1 MASPF
6 ALRPRWRKVLAD
18 LADNKVRSLLVIA
31 SIAVGVF
38 AVGMVVG
45 SYVMISSDLALSYAA
60 ANPANIVLT
69 VDPFGLDLVD
79 SVARLPGVA
88 AAEGRQEVVVRVHKP
103 DGQWATLTLTAVPR
117 FAETTINMVLP
128 VSGAV
133 APADREVLLE
143 NQTMEAL
150 GLRPGDLLP
159 VELPDGS
166 AREMRIAGSVQDPAT
181 GFEGLMGM
189 LSGLVT
195 YDSLPWLHQP
205 PVMTELVIT
214 VAEQPNDRAHLEAV
228 ATRITKHL
236 KRTGRQTYRTAL
248 SPGNEHPLASIIDAL
263 LGVLGLLGVLV
274 VFLSG
279 SLVAN
284 TMSALL
290 GQHLRQIGVMKLVG
304 ARRGQVIGL
313 YLALIVAYG
322 LLALVVGVPTG
333 SWGAYALARF
343 AAGII
348 NFSLQGYRLV
358 PLAVW
363 LQVVIALLAPP
374 VAGLLPILNGSRTTV
389 REALS
394 AVGRESG
401 SAARGWLDRQMG
413 RVRWVSRPLLISLRN
428 TFRRKGRLALTLL
441 TLTLGGAVFI
451 AVLNA
456 QVALNVKVEQLTR
469 YFLADVNVE
478 LARMY
483 RIEEI
488 EREILAIEGTE
499 RVEAWAVAGA
509 ELLYGDDRPAE
520 MISIIAPPADSDL
533 VEPVLMAGRWL
544 LPGDERAIAVSDA
557 FLARF
562 PDLAP
567 GDRLTLRLAGR
578 EAEWTVVG
586 IFQYTGLSDLMAYA
600 EFSHVSSAVGLPA
613 RAAMY
618 RVVTTEHDLAAQQYV
633 TDRLEQ
639 RFRDL
644 GLQVTSVEAGASLA
658 ETSSDLLGIL
668 TTVLLVMA
676 LLTALVGSIGLA
688 GTMSMNVLE
697 RTREI
702 GILRSIGAHN
712 GIISRLVIV
721 EGLIIGL
728 LSYVLGGVL
737 SFPITAVLS
746 NIISMSIFHA
756 PAEAAFTPSGFAA
769 WFVVVAA
776 LSTVASLVPARN
788 ASRLTIRE
796 VLAYE

>member
-6 ALRPRWRKVLAD
+6 VLRPRWRKVLAD
-18 LADNKVRSLLVIA
+18 LGDNKVRSLLVVA

-38 AVGMVVG
+38 AVGMVAG

-60 ANPANIVLT
+60 ANPAHITLR
-69 VDPFGLDLVD
+69 VDPFGPELVD
-79 SVARLPGVA
+79 SVARLPGVE
-88 AAEGRQEVVVRVHKP
+88 AAEGRQEVVVRVRTP
-103 DGQWATLTLTAVPR
+103 AGTWDTLTLRAV
-117 FAETTINMVLP
+117 ANVVESSIDLLLP
-128 VSGAV
+128 VTGAV

-143 NQTMEAL
+143 HKTMETL
-150 GLRPGDLLP
+150 GLAPGEGLA

-166 AREMRIAGSVQDPAT
+166 RRTLRVAGSAQDPT
-181 GFEGLMGM
+181 RGFDGLLGM
-189 LSGLVT
+189 LSGFIT
-195 YDSLPWLHQP
+195 YDTLPWLHQP
-205 PVMTELVIT
+205 PMMTELVLRVSET
-214 VAEQPNDRAHLEAV
+214 PDDRAHLETV
-228 ATRITKHL
+228 ATLVSDHL
-236 KRTGRQTYRTAL
+236 KRSGRQTHRTEL
-248 SPGNEHPLASIIDAL
+248 SPGNVHPLASIIDAL

-304 ARRGQVIGL
+304 ARRGQIIGL
-313 YLALIVAYG
+313 YLGLILAYG
-322 LLALVVGVPTG
+322 LLALAVGVPTG

-343 AAGII
+343 AASII

-363 LQVVIALLAPP
+363 LQVAIALLAPP
-374 VAGLLPILNGSRTTV
+374 AAGLLPILNGSRTSV

-394 AVGRESG
+394 AAGREAASG
-401 SAARGWLDRQMG
+401 ARSRLDRQMG
-413 RVRWVSRPLLISLRN
+413 SLRWISRPLLISLRN

-456 QVALNVKVEQLTR
+456 QVALNAKVAELTR

-478 LARMY
+478 FARVY

-509 ELLYGDDRPAE
+509 ELLHGDERPPEAVT
-520 MISIIAPPADSDL
+520 ILAPPADSNL
-533 VEPVLMAGRWL
+533 VEPVLLAGRWL
-544 LPGDERAIAVSDA
+544 LPGDERAVTVSNS
-557 FLARF
+557 FLSAY

-567 GDRLTLRLAGR
+567 GDGLQLRVAGR
-578 EAEWTVVG
+578 EERWTVVG
-586 IFQYTGLSDLMAYA
+586 IFQYTGIRDLLAYA
-600 EFSHVSSAVGLPA
+600 DFAYLA
-613 RAAMY
+613 RVTREPTRSAMY

-644 GLQVTSVEAGASLA
+644 GLQVTSIEPGASLA
-658 ETSSDLLGIL
+658 ATSGDLLGIL

-676 LLTALVGSIGLA
+676 LLTALVGSIGLT

-721 EGLIIGL
+721 EGLVIGL
-728 LSYVLGGVL
+728 LSYLLGGAL
-737 SFPITAVLS
+737 SFPITALLS
-746 NIISMSIFHA
+746 NIISLSIFDT
-756 PAEAAFTPSGFAA
+756 PADAAFTPSGFVA
-769 WFVVVAA
+769 WLGVVLA
-776 LSTVASLVPARN
+776 LSAVASLAPARN

>member
-1 MASPF
+1 M
-6 ALRPRWRKVLAD
+6 
-18 LADNKVRSLLVIA
+18 
-31 SIAVGVF
+31 
-38 AVGMVVG
+38 
-45 SYVMISSDLALSYAA
+45 
-60 ANPANIVLT
+60 
-69 VDPFGLDLVD
+69 
-79 SVARLPGVA
+79 
-88 AAEGRQEVVVRVHKP
+88 
-103 DGQWATLTLTAVPR
+103 
-117 FAETTINMVLP
+117 
-128 VSGAV
+128 
-133 APADREVLLE
+133 
-143 NQTMEAL
+143 
-150 GLRPGDLLP
+150 
-159 VELPDGS
+159 
-166 AREMRIAGSVQDPAT
+166 
-181 GFEGLMGM
+181 
-189 LSGLVT
+189 
-195 YDSLPWLHQP
+195 
-205 PVMTELVIT
+205 
-214 VAEQPNDRAHLEAV
+214 
-228 ATRITKHL
+228 
-236 KRTGRQTYRTAL
+236 
-248 SPGNEHPLASIIDAL
+248 
-263 LGVLGLLGVLV
+263 
-274 VFLSG
+274 
-279 SLVAN
+279 
-284 TMSALL
+284 
-290 GQHLRQIGVMKLVG
+290 
-304 ARRGQVIGL
+304 
-313 YLALIVAYG
+313 
-322 LLALVVGVPTG
+322 
-333 SWGAYALARF
+333 
-343 AAGII
+343 
-348 NFSLQGYRLV
+348 
-358 PLAVW
+358 
-363 LQVVIALLAPP
+363 
-374 VAGLLPILNGSRTTV
+374 
-389 REALS
+389 
-394 AVGRESG
+394 
-401 SAARGWLDRQMG
+401 
-413 RVRWVSRPLLISLRN
+413 
-428 TFRRKGRLALTLL
+428 
-441 TLTLGGAVFI
+441 
-451 AVLNA
+451 
-456 QVALNVKVEQLTR
+456 
-469 YFLADVNVE
+469 
-478 LARMY
+478 
-483 RIEEI
+483 
-488 EREILAIEGTE
+488 
-499 RVEAWAVAGA
+499 
-509 ELLYGDDRPAE
+509 
-520 MISIIAPPADSDL
+520 
-533 VEPVLMAGRWL
+533 
-544 LPGDERAIAVSDA
+544 SDA

>member
-6 ALRPRWRKVLAD
+6 VLRPRWRKVLAD
-18 LADNKVRSLLVIA
+18 LVDNKVRSLLVVA

-38 AVGMVVG
+38 AVGMVAG

-60 ANPANIVLT
+60 ANPAHIALR
-69 VDPFGLDLVD
+69 VDPFGPDLVE

-88 AAEGRQEVVVRVHKP
+88 AAEGRQELVVRVRTP
-103 DGQWATLTLTAVPR
+103 DGFWDTLTLRAVPNV
-117 FAETTINMVLP
+117 AESAIDLLLP

-143 NQTMEAL
+143 HQTMETL
-150 GLRPGDLLP
+150 GVAPGDGLT

-166 AREMRIAGSVQDPAT
+166 ARTLRVAGSAQDPT
-181 GFEGLMGM
+181 RGFDGLLGM
-189 LSGLVT
+189 LSGFIT
-195 YDSLPWLHQP
+195 YDSLPWLHQA
-205 PVMTELVIT
+205 PVMTEIVLT
-214 VAEQPNDRAHLEAV
+214 VSEAPDDRAHIEDV
-228 ATRITKHL
+228 AARVSDHL
-236 KRTGRQTYRTAL
+236 KRTGRQTYRTDL
-248 SPGNEHPLASIIDAL
+248 SPGNVHPLASIIDAL

-304 ARRGQVIGL
+304 ARRGQIITL
-313 YLALIVAYG
+313 YLGLIVAYG
-322 LLALVVGVPTG
+322 LLALAVGVPTG

-343 AAGII
+343 AASVI

-363 LQVVIALLAPP
+363 LQVAIALLVPP
-374 VAGLLPILNGSRTTV
+374 AAGLLPILNGSRTSV
-389 REALS
+389 RAALS
-394 AVGRESG
+394 AAGRG
-401 SAARGWLDRQMG
+401 AAAGARSRLDRWTG
-413 RVRWVSRPLLISLRN
+413 RVRWVSRPVLISLRN

-456 QVALNVKVEQLTR
+456 QVALNAKVAELAR
-469 YFLADVNVE
+469 YFLADVNIE
-478 LARMY
+478 FARMY
-483 RIEEI
+483 RIAEI
-488 EREILAIEGTE
+488 ERAVLAVEGVE

-509 ELLYGDDRPAE
+509 ELLHPDGRPPEAV
-520 MISIIAPPADSDL
+520 SILAPPAESDL
-533 VEPVLMAGRWL
+533 VEPVLLAGRWL
-544 LPGDERAIAVSDA
+544 LPGDERALAVSNT
-557 FLARF
+557 FLTLY

-567 GDRLTLRLAGR
+567 GDGLTLRVAGR
-578 EAEWTVVG
+578 EERWTVVG
-586 IFQYTGLSDLMAYA
+586 IFQYTGVSDLLAYA
-600 EFSHVSSAVGLPA
+600 DFAYVARVNREPA
-613 RAAMY
+613 RAAIY
-618 RVVTTEHDLAAQQYV
+618 RVVTAEHDLAAQQRV

-644 GLQVTSVEAGASLA
+644 GLQVTSVEAGATLA
-658 ETSSDLLGIL
+658 ATSGDLLGIL

-688 GTMSMNVLE
+688 GTMSMNVME

-702 GILRSIGAHN
+702 GVLRSIGAHN

-721 EGLIIGL
+721 EGLVIGL
-728 LSYVLGGVL
+728 LSYVLGGAL

-746 NIISMSIFHA
+746 NIISLSIFST
-756 PAEAAFTPSGFAA
+756 PAEAAFTPSGFVA
-769 WFVVVAA
+769 WLGVVLA
-776 LSTVASLVPARN
+776 LSAVASLAPARN
-788 ASRLTIRE
+788 ATRLTIRE